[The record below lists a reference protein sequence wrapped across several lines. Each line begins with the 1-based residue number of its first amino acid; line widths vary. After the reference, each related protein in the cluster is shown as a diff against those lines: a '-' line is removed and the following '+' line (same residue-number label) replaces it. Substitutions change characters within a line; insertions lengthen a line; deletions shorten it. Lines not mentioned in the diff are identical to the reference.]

1 MGEQDPSERLRG
13 DHPKETKEN
22 GTGSF
27 SHFSS
32 SVRAMVRIRQK
43 YQAIKKRRLEIAV
56 TSSQSFMSPR
66 STSPKVFTFENLQ
79 EPINSNPSSPRK
91 RKKKRKGRV
100 LYPSSSLR
108 AVPTKERSRA
118 KNCLYLL
125 CIILFLQV
133 YNAIENL
140 DDHVLKYDLDG
151 LEKTLKR
158 EVFGQQ
164 EVAESLLG
172 HLHDYLSTYV
182 HNKPLVLSLHGPTG
196 VGKSHVG
203 RLLAQHFRSVIGD
216 DLVMQYFVLHHCPTD
231 DDIPQCTK
239 SLDSH
244 VSEMVTQ
251 AEEDEKIPVFIFD
264 EVEHMPRELLDT
276 LQDLIHPKN
285 NNEYLNAIYILIS
298 NLGHEDITKFVL
310 HNSSVAVSGRLSL
323 SQELNPWLRNYLER
337 YHMLFL
343 EAELLPFML
352 LEKSHVMDCFIDEMS
367 REGFYPDRSHVERLA
382 EELSYYIVG
391 EQEFSHTGC
400 RQVVAKV
407 NLLWNK
413 ICCADGQC
421 EEIVIGAMKIKKNH
435 ISLCILCIKKLL
447 LYSFTLYL

>member
-1 MGEQDPSERLRG
+1 MFQNHKPECFPKMGEQDPSDRLRG
-13 DHPKETKEN
+13 DQLKEMKEN

-27 SHFSS
+27 SQFSS

-43 YQAIKKRRLEIAV
+43 YQAMKKRRLEIAAV
-56 TSSQSFMSPR
+56 SSQSFMSPR
-66 STSPKVFTFENLQ
+66 SSPKVFTFDNL
-79 EPINSNPSSPRK
+79 PDTINSNPTSPRK
-91 RKKKRKGRV
+91 RKKKRKARV

-118 KNCLYLL
+118 KKCLYLL
-125 CIILFLQV
+125 CIIVFLQI

-164 EVAESLLG
+164 EVADSLLG

-203 RLLAQHFRSVIGD
+203 RLLAQHFRSVVGD

-244 VSEMVTQ
+244 VSDMVTQ
-251 AEEDEKIPVFIFD
+251 AEEQEKIPVFIFD

-276 LQDLIHPKN
+276 LQDLIHTQN

-310 HNSSVAVSGRLSL
+310 QNSSVAVSGHLSL
-323 SQELNPWLRNYLER
+323 IQELNPWFRGYLER

-343 EAELLPFML
+343 EADILPFML
-352 LEKSHVMDCFIDEMS
+352 LEKSHVLDCFIDEMS
-367 REGFYPDRSHVERLA
+367 REGFYPDRSHVEKLA

-391 EQEFSHTGC
+391 EREFSHTGC
-400 RQVVAKV
+400 RQIVAKV
-407 NLLWNK
+407 NLL
-413 ICCADGQC
+413 
-421 EEIVIGAMKIKKNH
+421 
-435 ISLCILCIKKLL
+435 
-447 LYSFTLYL
+447 

>member
-1 MGEQDPSERLRG
+1 MVFTQILLFFFIYFCTFCFPQMGEQDPSDRLRG
-13 DHPKETKEN
+13 DQPKETKEN
-22 GTGSF
+22 GMGSF
-27 SHFSS
+27 TQFSS
-32 SVRAMVRIRQK
+32 SVRTMMRIRQK
-43 YQAIKKRRLEIAV
+43 YLAMKKRRLEIAAV
-56 TSSQSFMSPR
+56 SSQSFASSR
-66 STSPKVFTFENLQ
+66 STSPKVFTFDNLYD
-79 EPINSNPSSPRK
+79 PVTSNPASPRK
-91 RKKKRKGRV
+91 RKKKRRGRV

-108 AVPTKERSRA
+108 AVPTKESSRA

-125 CIILFLQV
+125 FIIVFLQI

-140 DDHVLKYDLDG
+140 DDHVLKYDLEG
-151 LEKTLKR
+151 LEKTIKR

-164 EVAESLLG
+164 DVTERLLG

-203 RLLAQHFRSVIGD
+203 RLLAQHFRSVVGD
-216 DLVMQYFVLHHCPTD
+216 ELVMQYFVLHHCPTD

-239 SLDSH
+239 FLDSH

-251 AEEDEKIPVFIFD
+251 AEEAEKIPVFIFD

-276 LQDLIHPKN
+276 LRDLIHSQN

-323 SQELNPWLRNYLER
+323 SQELTPWLRNYLQR
-337 YHMLFL
+337 HHLLFL

-367 REGFYPDRSHVERLA
+367 REGFYPDRPHVERLA

-407 NLLWNK
+407 NLL
-413 ICCADGQC
+413 
-421 EEIVIGAMKIKKNH
+421 
-435 ISLCILCIKKLL
+435 
-447 LYSFTLYL
+447 

>member
-1 MGEQDPSERLRG
+1 IINDRLRG
-13 DHPKETKEN
+13 DQPKETKEN
-22 GTGSF
+22 GSF
-27 SHFSS
+27 SQFSS

-43 YQAIKKRRLEIAV
+43 YQAMKKRRLEIAAV
-56 TSSQSFMSPR
+56 SSQSFMSPR
-66 STSPKVFTFENLQ
+66 STSPKVFTFENFQ
-79 EPINSNPSSPRK
+79 DTINSNPASPHK
-91 RKKKRKGRV
+91 RKKKRKARV
-100 LYPSSSLR
+100 LFPSSSLR

-125 CIILFLQV
+125 CIIVFLQI

-140 DDHVLKYDLDG
+140 DDHV
-151 LEKTLKR
+151 

-203 RLLAQHFRSVIGD
+203 RLLAQHFRSVVGE
-216 DLVMQYFVLHHCPTD
+216 DLVMQYFVLHHCPTE

-244 VSEMVTQ
+244 VSEMVTH
-251 AEEDEKIPVFIFD
+251 AEEQEKIPVFIFD

-310 HNSSVAVSGRLSL
+310 HNSSVAVSGHLSL
-323 SQELNPWLRNYLER
+323 IQELNPWLRSYLER

-343 EAELLPFML
+343 EADLLPFML
-352 LEKSHVMDCFIDEMS
+352 LEKSYVMDCFIDEMS

-391 EQEFSHTGC
+391 EREFSHTGC

-407 NLLWNK
+407 NLL
-413 ICCADGQC
+413 
-421 EEIVIGAMKIKKNH
+421 
-435 ISLCILCIKKLL
+435 
-447 LYSFTLYL
+447 

>member
-1 MGEQDPSERLRG
+1 MAGCGEVASSLLSSSVKLLEESDISRRHTSCYSECLLKMGEQDPSDRLRG
-13 DHPKETKEN
+13 DQPKETKEN

-27 SHFSS
+27 SQFSS
-32 SVRAMVRIRQK
+32 SVRTMVRIRQK
-43 YQAIKKRRLEIAV
+43 YLAMKKRRLEIAAV
-56 TSSQSFMSPR
+56 SSQSFVSSR
-66 STSPKVFTFENLQ
+66 STTPKVFTFDNVYD
-79 EPINSNPSSPRK
+79 PVTSNPASPRK
-91 RKKKRKGRV
+91 RKKKKKGRV

-108 AVPTKERSRA
+108 AKPTKESSRA
-118 KNCLYLL
+118 KNCLYFLF
-125 CIILFLQV
+125 IIVFLQI

-140 DDHVLKYDLDG
+140 DDHVLKYDLEG
-151 LEKTLKR
+151 LEKTVKR

-164 EVAESLLG
+164 EVTERLLG
-172 HLHDYLSTYV
+172 HLRDYLSTYV

-203 RLLAQHFRSVIGD
+203 RLLAQHFRSVVGD
-216 DLVMQYFVLHHCPTD
+216 ELVMQYFVLHHCPTD

-251 AEEDEKIPVFIFD
+251 AEEAEKIPVFIFD

-276 LQDLIHPKN
+276 LRDLIHSQN
-285 NNEYLNAIYILIS
+285 SNEYLNAIYILIS
-298 NLGHEDITKFVL
+298 NLGQEDITKFVL
-310 HNSSVAVSGRLSL
+310 HNSSVSVSGRLSL
-323 SQELNPWLRNYLER
+323 SQELTPWLRSYLQR
-337 YHMLFL
+337 HHMLFL

-367 REGFYPDRSHVERLA
+367 REGFYPDRPHVERLA

-407 NLLWNK
+407 NLL
-413 ICCADGQC
+413 
-421 EEIVIGAMKIKKNH
+421 
-435 ISLCILCIKKLL
+435 
-447 LYSFTLYL
+447 

>member
-1 MGEQDPSERLRG
+1 MLFLIYFCTFPHCFPQMGEQDPSDRLKG
-13 DHPKETKEN
+13 DQPKELKEN
-22 GTGSF
+22 GMGSF
-27 SHFSS
+27 SQFSS

-43 YQAIKKRRLEIAV
+43 YQAMKKRRLEMA
-56 TSSQSFMSPR
+56 TLSQSIMSPR
-66 STSPKVFTFENLQ
+66 STSPKYFTFDNVHETL
-79 EPINSNPSSPRK
+79 NSKPASPRK
-91 RKKKRKGRV
+91 RKKKRKV
-100 LYPSSSLR
+100 MYPSNSLR

-125 CIILFLQV
+125 CIIVFLQV

-151 LEKTLKR
+151 LEKTLNR
-158 EVFGQQ
+158 EVFGQH
-164 EVAESLLG
+164 EVMERLLG

-203 RLLAQHFRSVIGD
+203 RLLAQHFRSVVGD
-216 DLVMQYFVLHHCPTD
+216 ELVMQYFVLHHCPTE

-239 SLDSH
+239 SLDSNI
-244 VSEMVTQ
+244 SEMVNQ
-251 AEEDEKIPVFIFD
+251 AEEMEKIPVFIFD

-276 LQDLIHPKN
+276 LRDLIQPQN

-310 HNSSVAVSGRLSL
+310 HNSSVSVSGRLSL
-323 SQELNPWLRNYLER
+323 SQELTPWLHSYLQR

-343 EAELLPFML
+343 EAEFLPFML

-391 EQEFSHTGC
+391 EREFSHTGC

-407 NLLWNK
+407 NLL
-413 ICCADGQC
+413 
-421 EEIVIGAMKIKKNH
+421 
-435 ISLCILCIKKLL
+435 
-447 LYSFTLYL
+447 

>member
-1 MGEQDPSERLRG
+1 MGEQDPSDRLSG
-13 DHPKETKEN
+13 DQPKEVKEN

-27 SHFSS
+27 SQFSS
-32 SVRAMVRIRQK
+32 NVRAMVRIRQK
-43 YQAIKKRRLEIAV
+43 YLAMKKRRLEMA
-56 TSSQSFMSPR
+56 TLSSQSFSSSR
-66 STSPKVFTFENLQ
+66 STSPKVFTFENLYD
-79 EPINSNPSSPRK
+79 PITSNPAFPSKK
-91 RKKKRKGRV
+91 RKKRKGRV

-125 CIILFLQV
+125 FIIVFLQI

-140 DDHVLKYDLDG
+140 DDHVLKYDLEG

-164 EVAESLLG
+164 EVTERLLG

-203 RLLAQHFRSVIGD
+203 RLLAQHFRSVVGD
-216 DLVMQYFVLHHCPTD
+216 ELVMQYFVLHHCPTD
-231 DDIPQCTK
+231 DDIPKCTK

-244 VSEMVTQ
+244 ISEMVTQ
-251 AEEDEKIPVFIFD
+251 AEEAEKIPVFIFD

-276 LQDLIHPKN
+276 LRDLIRPQN

-298 NLGHEDITKFVL
+298 NLGQEDITKFVL
-310 HNSSVAVSGRLSL
+310 HNSSVAVSGRPSL
-323 SQELNPWLRNYLER
+323 SQELTPWLHSYLQR
-337 YHMLFL
+337 HHMLFL

-367 REGFYPDRSHVERLA
+367 REGFYPERSHVERLA

-407 NLLWNK
+407 NLL
-413 ICCADGQC
+413 
-421 EEIVIGAMKIKKNH
+421 
-435 ISLCILCIKKLL
+435 
-447 LYSFTLYL
+447 

>member
-1 MGEQDPSERLRG
+1 MDSQNNVKMPVLMSILTNTHCFPQMGEQDPSDRLKG
-13 DHPKETKEN
+13 DQPKELKEN
-22 GTGSF
+22 GMGSF
-27 SHFSS
+27 SQFSS

-43 YQAIKKRRLEIAV
+43 YQAMKKRRLEMPQVII
-56 TSSQSFMSPR
+56 SPR
-66 STSPKVFTFENLQ
+66 STSPKYFTFENVDETLNRK
-79 EPINSNPSSPRK
+79 PTSPRK
-91 RKKKRKGRV
+91 RKKKRKV
-100 LYPSSSLR
+100 MYPNSNLR
-108 AVPTKERSRA
+108 AVPTKKSSRA

-125 CIILFLQV
+125 CIIVFLQV

-158 EVFGQQ
+158 ELFGQH
-164 EVAESLLG
+164 EVTERLLG

-203 RLLAQHFRSVIGD
+203 RLLAQHFRSVVGEE
-216 DLVMQYFVLHHCPTD
+216 LVMQYFVLHHCPTD
-231 DDIPQCTK
+231 DDIPKCTK
-239 SLDSH
+239 SLDSNI
-244 VSEMVTQ
+244 SEMVTQ
-251 AEEDEKIPVFIFD
+251 AEEVEKIPVFIFD

-276 LQDLIHPKN
+276 LRDLIHPQN

-310 HNSSVAVSGRLSL
+310 HNSSVAVLGRLSL
-323 SQELNPWLRNYLER
+323 SQELTPWLHSYLQR

-343 EAELLPFML
+343 EAEFLPFML
-352 LEKSHVMDCFIDEMS
+352 LEKSHVMDCFFEEMS

-391 EQEFSHTGC
+391 EREFSHTGC

-407 NLLWNK
+407 NLL
-413 ICCADGQC
+413 
-421 EEIVIGAMKIKKNH
+421 
-435 ISLCILCIKKLL
+435 
-447 LYSFTLYL
+447 